1 MCYIL
6 LDFCVVLFW
15 VCVGKLVGCVLN
27 DRLELLDVLM
37 WIVFFVVGVIMVVI
51 WIYLVFFIVCCM
63 GVGLVV
69 IVGMNFF
76 VYVFNE
82 FY

>member
-1 MCYIL
+1 MCYTL
-6 LDFCVVLFW
+6 SDFCVVSPR

-27 DRLELLDVLM
+27 DRLESLDVST
-37 WIVFFVVGVIMVVI
+37 WIVLLVAGVTMVVTR
-51 WIYLVFFIVCCM
+51 IYLVLFIVCCM

-69 IVGMNFF
+69 IVGMNSF
-76 VYVFNE
+76 VHVFNE